1 MWTSFS
7 CLPCSCWV
15 LSGGAWCWQERVHL
29 LQCQFQPLVCVYRLT
44 CSLLVASYL
53 LQFSPEICTPYAVY
67 TFRQCH
73 CKAMPFSAERCPNQ
87 AGGVAALFHLPH
99 YLFHHFIDSAL
110 NSSCITNSLCYVV
123 QYCTINRIVEQ
134 ISHMSCWRVVINC
147 ARYSHD
153 FITLVM

>member
-53 LQFSPEICTPYAVY
+53 LQFSPEICPPDAVY
-67 TFRQCH
+67 AFRQCH

-110 NSSCITNSLCYVV
+110 LRLRRVNSVRLERNGNDRGDASCVTPKTVLTSR
-123 QYCTINRIVEQ
+123 RIG
-134 ISHMSCWRVVINC
+134 I
-147 ARYSHD
+147 
-153 FITLVM
+153 L